1 MPLPTASSVA
11 TTPLLPPVRGKIQS
25 RTQVKD
31 AGHNV
36 VSMPLQPCNIR
47 RGQLQITKSRVQ
59 SSYVNCA
66 AALTARSAAVA
77 AGQTQTLNRSRP
89 TITITPGK
97 EKSPRLDDNGPGL
110 PPFDGGG
117 RGDGGG
123 GGDMGSGGL
132 ILLAILGIL
141 DVLKEIES
149 EWRGKNNDRRL

>member
-11 TTPLLPPVRGKIQS
+11 TTPLLPPEWDQS
-25 RTQVKD
+25 QKLLAMYLLYFSV
-31 AGHNV
+31 
-36 VSMPLQPCNIR
+36 
-47 RGQLQITKSRVQ
+47 QLE
-59 SSYVNCA
+59 
-66 AALTARSAAVA
+66 TARSAAVA
-77 AGQTQTLNRSRP
+77 AGQTQTLKRRSR

-141 DVLKEIES
+141 DVLKEVES
-149 EWRGKNNDRRL
+149 EWRGKNNDGRL